1 MQYKIKVILLL
12 HNKKVTIN
20 YFSMKKS
27 FLFIAAI
34 VLILNGCH
42 LGRFVIY
49 NFAGINDYK
58 KFPQKEITKKGPSFQ
73 YENGPD
79 SLYRKISEL
88 KITGE
93 KFGTKGLSDYLNEE
107 TKTVAFMVI
116 KNDSILFE
124 EYYEGFDESSIVTSF
139 SVAKSYVSAL
149 IGIAVD
155 EGFIQNVEEPITK
168 YIPELIESDSRYQ
181 DIKIRHAL
189 NMRTGLKFDEST
201 YTNPFAEVAKLY
213 YGKDHLQL
221 VLDTKIEEA
230 PGLSYEYQSINTQ
243 ILAIVLERATGR
255 QLHSYFEEKIWQPL
269 GMEYDATWNVDSK
282 KNQIPK
288 GFCCLNA
295 RARDFAKLGRLYLK
309 NGNWEGNQ
317 IISQEW
323 IDLSIKPNFK
333 NGCYQYQ
340 WYSEES
346 SLRDE
351 NGKIAYFPDSAAA
364 VSKIENSYQEAIASA
379 KNEGQYYVNECGPA
393 FMAIGIL
400 GQYIYVD
407 PEQGLVMVRFGKKAD
422 SSYPY
427 LFKKIGE
434 LLKNEKKV

>member
-1 MQYKIKVILLL
+1 MKKNILLGATIILLL
-12 HNKKVTIN
+12 
-20 YFSMKKS
+20 S
-27 FLFIAAI
+27 
-34 VLILNGCH
+34 GCH

-58 KFPQKEITKKGPSFQ
+58 KFPQKEITKKGESFQ
-73 YENGPD
+73 YHYGPD
-79 SLYRKISEL
+79 SLSRKISEL

-93 KFGTKGLSDYLNEE
+93 KFGTKGLSNYLDEE
-107 TKTVAFMVI
+107 TKTVAFIVI
-116 KNDSILFE
+116 KNDTILFE
-124 EYYEGFDESSIVTSF
+124 KYYEGFDESSIVTSF

-149 IGIAVD
+149 IGIAVQ
-155 EGFIQNVEEPITK
+155 EEFIKNVEEPITN
-168 YIPELIESDSRYQ
+168 YIPEFLEKDSRYQ
-181 DIKIRHAL
+181 EIKIKHAL

-221 VLDTKIEEA
+221 VLDTKIDEA
-230 PGLSYEYQSINTQ
+230 PGLSHEYQSINTQ
-243 ILAIVLERATGR
+243 ILAIILERATGR
-255 QLHSYFEEKIWQPL
+255 PLYSYFEEKIWQPL
-269 GMEYDATWNVDSK
+269 GMEFDATWNVDSR

-317 IISQEW
+317 IISQDW
-323 IDLSIKPNFK
+323 INRSVKPNFE

-346 SLRDE
+346 SLRTED
-351 NGKIAYFPDSAAA
+351 GKIAYFPDSVAA
-364 VSKIENSYQEAIASA
+364 VKEIENNYQKAVASA
-379 KNEGQYYVNECGPA
+379 KNKGQYYINECGPA

-407 PEQGLVMVRFGKKAD
+407 PEQDLVMVRFGKKAD

-434 LLKNEKKV
+434 LIQKKETQG